1 MAESKDTKIRIVRIK
16 LINGTQI
23 NGHVNI
29 SGYDRLS
36 DLIIDQSNDFLVIT
50 KAILYDAERENPVKH
65 ETMFLGKRYIVWAA
79 PESEED

>member
-1 MAESKDTKIRIVRIK
+1 MAESKDTKNRIVRIK

-79 PESEED
+79 PESDED